1 MVERVRLSFEAAKAV
16 NLQMYGCLSQYWKR
30 SYHQVP
36 TVQASGEHDVGSL
49 CRKSMIFRIVYCHST
64 CGD

>member
-16 NLQMYGCLSQYWKR
+16 NLQMYGCLSQHWKR

-36 TVQASGEHDVGSL
+36 TVQANGEPDVGRL
-49 CRKSMIFRIVYCHST
+49 CRKSMIFRIVYCLSQHLW
-64 CGD
+64 